1 MKKKQQQNFK
11 WHSFDEVFGKVSKKK
26 EFQRAY
32 SEEMVRLRL
41 AKQIR
46 DLRTSHQ
53 MTQRVVAQKSGMPQ
67 SVIARI
73 ESGDRGISVDTLGR
87 VAHTLGKEVQ
97 LVWGI

>member
-1 MKKKQQQNFK
+1 MKKKQQK
-11 WHSFDEVFGKVSKKK
+11 LTWHSFNDVFGKVSKKK

-32 SEEMVRLRL
+32 KEEIVRLKL

-46 DLRTSHQ
+46 ELRTAHQ
-53 MTQRVVAQKSGMPQ
+53 MTQRVVAQRSGMPQ

-87 VAHTLGKEVQ
+87 VAHTLGREVQ
-97 LVWGI
+97 LV

>member
-1 MKKKQQQNFK
+1 MKKIKITEKDLQGRTF
-11 WHSFDEVFGKVSKKK
+11 
-26 EFQRAY
+26 
-32 SEEMVRLRL
+32 EEMLTKLSRNKGFLKSYAEESARRRL

-46 DLRTSHQ
+46 ELRISRQ
-53 MTQRVVAQKSGMPQ
+53 MTQRVVAQRSGMPQ

-97 LVWGI
+97 LV

>member
-1 MKKKQQQNFK
+1 MKKERQNLK
-11 WHSFDEVFGKVSKKK
+11 WHSFGDVFSKVSLKSK
-26 EFQRAY
+26 FQRAY
-32 SEEMVRLRL
+32 HEEIVRLRL

-46 DLRTSHQ
+46 ELRVAHQ
-53 MTQRVVAQKSGMPQ
+53 MTQRVVAQRAGMPQ

-97 LVWGI
+97 LV

>member
-1 MKKKQQQNFK
+1 MKNIKLTKKDLKWRSLDDVFK
-11 WHSFDEVFGKVSKKK
+11 GLSKSKAFREAYAEEVT
-26 EFQRAY
+26 R
-32 SEEMVRLRL
+32 RRL

-46 DLRTSHQ
+46 DLRASSC

-97 LVWGI
+97 LV